1 MNWRARLKRWIYG
14 SCPGFAGSFS
24 YFGTRVFFP
33 KGSHIFEKACESGV
47 YERDNLKLLAA
58 LVRPG
63 TAYLDVGANIGLLSI
78 PLLHYFPTC
87 RVVSFE
93 PSPNTLPYLR
103 QTQSQSG
110 FGDRWQVVGKAV
122 GSRPGELEMFT
133 HAPGLGAY
141 DSLRDIHRAGE
152 SAKHI
157 VPVTTIDAEWEALAR
172 PVVSVI
178 KIDVEGAEM
187 EALRGAVECFGAHRP
202 NILLEWNAEN
212 LEAFVCAPES
222 LLTFAR
228 ETGYEL
234 LSLPDLALVEHAAVL
249 RLKMLATENFLL
261 VPNPPGADW
270 NVHYGSFRG
279 LRD

>member
-1 MNWRARLKRWIYG
+1 MNLRGWLKRWLYG

-33 KGSHIFEKACESGV
+33 RGSHIFAKACEAGI
-47 YERDNLKLLAA
+47 YERENLKLLAA

-63 TAYLDVGANIGLLSI
+63 TAYLDVGANIGLLSL

-93 PSPNTLPYLR
+93 PSPNTLPFLL
-103 QTQSQSG
+103 QTQRQSG

-122 GSRPGELEMFT
+122 GSTPGELEMFT

-141 DSLRDIHRAGE
+141 DSLRDIRRAGTA
-152 SAKHI
+152 AKRT
-157 VPVTTIDAEWEALAR
+157 VPVTTIDAEWEALGR
-172 PVVSVI
+172 PDVSVI
-178 KIDVEGAEM
+178 KIDIEGAEM
-187 EALRGAVECFGAHRP
+187 EALKGATACRAAYRP
-202 NILLEWNAEN
+202 NLLLEWNAEN
-212 LEAFVCAPES
+212 LAAFHCPPES

-228 ETGYEL
+228 TNGYDIF
-234 LSLPDLALVEHAAVL
+234 SLPDLALVDRGPVL

-261 VPNPPGADW
+261 VPNPPSSDW
-270 NVHYGSFRG
+270 NVYYGSFRG